1 MNRLVASLSVAL
13 ITLSACRT
21 YIPYVATPI
30 SDPAQ
35 ARRVMQQTLEEQR
48 DENAPVHVE
57 VTNERFRVVR
67 SREEDADE
75 GDLYGTSVYYTRITD
90 ILLSERKGVYAVSIF
105 GLDEALLIHVFA
117 YDQETAERFIDA
129 LGTMRSRRNL
139 KR

>member
-30 SDPAQ
+30 GDPAQ

-48 DENAPVHVE
+48 YENAPAHVE

-67 SREEDADE
+67 SRGGNADE

-90 ILLSERKGVYAVSIF
+90 ILLSKRKGVYAVSIL
-105 GLDEALLIHVFA
+105 GPDRVLLIHVFA
-117 YDQETAERFIDA
+117 YDEETAERFIDA
-129 LGTMRSRRNL
+129 LGTMRSL
-139 KR
+139 AKGG